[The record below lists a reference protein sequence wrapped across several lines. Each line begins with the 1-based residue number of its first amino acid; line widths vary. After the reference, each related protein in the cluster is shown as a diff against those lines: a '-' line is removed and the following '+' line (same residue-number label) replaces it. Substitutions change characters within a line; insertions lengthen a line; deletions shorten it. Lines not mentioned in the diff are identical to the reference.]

1 MELEIVSGENSSKQ
15 STKYPSTMKHMQQR
29 LIHVEHSYLKLKEFS
44 FVFACFFSTNKYI
57 SIELV
62 QWNTL
67 SNERPK
73 QVQQKK
79 AKNEKKETRNDRK
92 RHKNEF
98 SCFLSPNTNTNV
110 THAHTDTRIEWC
122 MKNIY
127 LGKE

>member
-1 MELEIVSGENSSKQ
+1 LLFISLSFISFLFHELLGKKREPNEMELEIVSGENSSKQ

-73 QVQQKK
+73 QVQQKS
-79 AKNEKKETRNDRK
+79 KE
-92 RHKNEF
+92 
-98 SCFLSPNTNTNV
+98 
-110 THAHTDTRIEWC
+110 
-122 MKNIY
+122 
-127 LGKE
+127 